1 MDIGK
6 LGVGA
11 ALAILALGGCASS
24 SGQAKTR
31 TASTSGQV
39 QQEPATYVEDEKQ
52 GEKPRGGGADDRQ
65 AQEQAASV
73 APTAGAGT
81 QDPHPLPTEQPR
93 TGDVNGAGASGPVR
107 ATGTPA
113 AANDTATSAGGTGS
127 AAATADDLARR
138 HQLLFG
144 SSERYEVS
152 GKLAAV
158 NPDKG
163 EITIQRDRLPPAL
176 LKVEDQTRIQVG
188 GRQSSIAELK
198 PGGDVRASFNLS
210 GRRPI
215 ALEVTEQGQ

>member
-6 LGVGA
+6 LEVGA

-93 TGDVNGAGASGPVR
+93 TGDVKYGAGASGPVR

-113 AANDTATSAGGTGS
+113 AAN
-127 AAATADDLARR
+127 
-138 HQLLFG
+138 
-144 SSERYEVS
+144 
-152 GKLAAV
+152 
-158 NPDKG
+158 
-163 EITIQRDRLPPAL
+163 
-176 LKVEDQTRIQVG
+176 
-188 GRQSSIAELK
+188 
-198 PGGDVRASFNLS
+198 
-210 GRRPI
+210 
-215 ALEVTEQGQ
+215 